1 MKCVIISL
9 MSFTRMLVA
18 GFFKIYDG
26 TLVIVPHL
34 VLGEQ
39 IRYALQ
45 VKAFHRLAAGAVLG
59 GKLLGMAVPGVV
71 STLFQDMSL
80 VLFGAPWPLLATDHQ
95 VGRDHRTHEKQEEPC
110 YCQGL
115 HLGWFYTR

>member
-1 MKCVIISL
+1 
-9 MSFTRMLVA
+9 MLVA
-18 GFFKIYDG
+18 GISKRYEG
-26 TLVIVPHL
+26 SLLIVPPL

-39 IRYALQ
+39 IHNALH
-45 VKAFHRLAAGAVLG
+45 VMAFRRLAAVAVLG
-59 GKLLGMAVPGVV
+59 GKLLGMAVLGVV

-80 VLFGAPWPLLATDHQ
+80 VRFGAPWPLLATDHQ

>member
-1 MKCVIISL
+1 
-9 MSFTRMLVA
+9 MLVA

-71 STLFQDMSL
+71 STLFQDVSL
-80 VLFGAPWPLLATDHQ
+80 VLFGAPWPLATNHRME
-95 VGRDHRTHEKQEEPC
+95 RDHCTHEKQEEGC
-110 YCQGL
+110 YCLGL
-115 HLGWFYTR
+115 HLG

>member
-1 MKCVIISL
+1 
-9 MSFTRMLVA
+9 MLVA

-71 STLFQDMSL
+71 STLFQDVSL
-80 VLFGAPWPLLATDHQ
+80 VLFGAPWPLATNHRME
-95 VGRDHRTHEKQEEPC
+95 RDHCTHEKQEEGC
-110 YCQGL
+110 YYLGL
-115 HLGWFYTR
+115 HLCQLVLID